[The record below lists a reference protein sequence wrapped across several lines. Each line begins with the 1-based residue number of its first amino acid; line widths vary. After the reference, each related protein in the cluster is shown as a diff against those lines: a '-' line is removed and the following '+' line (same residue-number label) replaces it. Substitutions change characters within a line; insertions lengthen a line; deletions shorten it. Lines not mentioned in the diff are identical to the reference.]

1 MIKIGIIGGGI
12 NSAVGKA
19 HIAAL
24 TMTRK
29 FEIIA
34 AAFSRDE
41 QVNFSSGKYYGLSID
56 KLYSDYKSLINNKKD
71 KLDFVLILTPTDQH
85 KEQVIYAFKNNIHVI
100 CEKALAISCEEA
112 EEIKSEQFSSKSKL
126 YVIYNYL
133 GYPMIKELKQMIL
146 HEKIGNIF
154 SIQIEMPQEGF
165 IKLNNGKIVVPQ
177 EWRLIDHEIPT
188 ISLDLGVHLH
198 ILIYYLT
205 SSSPKNVIAISKSR
219 GNFENIIDDVNAI
232 IQYTNGLVCNMWY
245 SKAALGH
252 RNGLKLRIYGTKGSA
267 YWEQMNPEFI
277 YYNDLEG
284 NSSIIDKSSSNLY
297 IANNKEYN
305 YFKPGHPS
313 GFVEALSNYYFD
325 LSLEF
330 TNQRIYSNSNSEV
343 FGIDE
348 SIEGLKL
355 FSAISKS
362 SSENTWVEI

>member
-41 QVNFSSGKYYGLSID
+41 QVNFTSGEYYGLSKD
-56 KLYSDYKSLINNKKD
+56 KLYIDYQSLIKNTKD

-85 KEQVIYAFKNNIHVI
+85 KDQVIYAFKHGINVI
-100 CEKALAISCEEA
+100 CEKALTISFEDAEAIKLEL
-112 EEIKSEQFSSKSKL
+112 ISSKLKL
-126 YVIYNYL
+126 YVIYNYI

-146 HEKIGNIF
+146 HEKVGDIF

-165 IKLNNGKIVVPQ
+165 IKRINGNIIVPQ

-198 ILIYYLT
+198 VLIYYLT
-205 SSSPKNVIAISKSR
+205 NRSPENVIAISKTR
-219 GNFENIIDDVNAI
+219 GNFEKIIDDVNAI
-232 IQYTNGLVCNMWY
+232 IHYTNDMVCNMWY

-252 RNGLKLRIYGTKGSA
+252 RNGLKLRIYGTKGSV

-277 YYNDLEG
+277 IYNDFEG
-284 NSSIIDKSSSNLY
+284 NSSVIDKSSPNLY

-325 LSLEF
+325 LSLNF
-330 TNQRIYSNSNSEV
+330 IGQRKNINFYPEV
-343 FGIDE
+343 FGIEE

-362 SSENTWVEI
+362 SLENTWVEI